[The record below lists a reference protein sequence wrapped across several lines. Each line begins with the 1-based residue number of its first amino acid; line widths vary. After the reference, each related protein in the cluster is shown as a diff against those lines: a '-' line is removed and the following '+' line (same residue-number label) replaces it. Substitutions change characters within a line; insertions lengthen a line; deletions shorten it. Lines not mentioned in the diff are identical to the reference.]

1 MRVPSYN
8 EQMRY
13 NTRQKGGRI
22 NGLQYSGQ
30 AAYEHSANI
39 GKAISGLGN
48 TLARVSDEVY
58 ATNMKINE
66 ADATKALT
74 QYQKEFLAKQTEI
87 QKLKGEQA
95 LNASAEFETWQQQR
109 KQELTKDL
117 SPVAMGMFEQKAGVT
132 FESNRQ
138 WVSNYQA
145 REEEVYMDSTYQAQ
159 MDMLG
164 DTYLQNI
171 DNPKLMS
178 ESTQQA
184 FSEIQQFC
192 QRKGLGQDVA
202 KNMYKDFMS
211 KNAMKGIN
219 LHVDNGDLGKART
232 LLKHSE
238 IYLSADEQA
247 KMKNIIKREQEI
259 LNRKASEQREA
270 QFKNQ
275 IASIVG
281 ENFDRFGED
290 FTTQQFYQHVET
302 IKDPA
307 QRDKAIMAFEAELGY
322 KKKVAAANYNAELDK
337 LNDDDFRNLPPNERY
352 EKAMKNVQPNW
363 TDEQRNTYMK
373 TASGVYGSST
383 DPSFYAE
390 TLQNIQDGN
399 YESLDKFKDF
409 ISNNMHLL
417 TKEDA
422 SYLTGQMKGIEDE
435 QNKLYN
441 NAYKTNEKILLPNK
455 KKKEEELDAE
465 EREENMIAS
474 FAFSMAVRDKE
485 NMLGRKMNADE
496 INAFSIEYAKGT
508 TKVFNRKLGVSF
520 DKKSRFNQDEY
531 EKKYGNFITKFG
543 RLPAEIDRDRKFLES
558 KGIEPTPDNLERLW
572 NTTKVYD
579 ELEYMKID
587 DNIRNKH
594 YDNKKTNNYALNGTL
609 FERGNIDPTTSPIVV
624 DKDGNMKAGKNI
636 TIEKNGVFYVI
647 PTILRGKD
655 GVAYEA
661 SPEEAELEYL
671 MTGKHFG
678 AFTTKVNADGYAKT
692 FNQEQEKFYAKR

>member
-1 MRVPSYN
+1 MRVPAYN

-13 NTRQKGGRI
+13 DTRQKGGRI

-30 AAYEHSANI
+30 VAYENNARF
-39 GKAISGLGN
+39 GKALSGLAG

-87 QKLKGEQA
+87 QQLKGEQA
-95 LNASAEFETWQQQR
+95 LHASEDFAQWQSQR

-184 FSEIQQFC
+184 FGEIQQFC
-192 QRKGLGQDVA
+192 NRKGLGQDVA

-219 LHVDNGDLGKART
+219 LHVDNGDLNKART

-238 IYLSADEQA
+238 IYLAADEQA

-259 LNRKASEQREA
+259 LNRKYAEQREA

-275 IASIVG
+275 IAGIVG

-290 FTTQQFYQHVET
+290 FAAQQFFQYANT

-307 QRDKAIMAFEAELGY
+307 QRDKAVRAFEAELNY
-322 KKKVAAANYNAELDK
+322 KKKAANANYNAELDK
-337 LNDDDFRNLPPNERY
+337 LNEDEFRNLPPNERY
-352 EKAMKNVQPNW
+352 EKAMENVQPNW

-383 DPSFYAE
+383 DPSFYAK
-390 TLQNIQDGN
+390 TLHNIQNGN

-422 SYLTGQMKGIEDE
+422 TYLTGQMKGIEDE
-435 QNKLYN
+435 QNKIYN

-455 KKKEEELDAE
+455 GKIEELDAD
-465 EREENMIAS
+465 ERQENMIAS
-474 FAFSMAVRDKE
+474 FAFSIAVRDKE

-496 INAFSIEYAKGT
+496 LNAFSIEYAKGQ
-508 TKVFNRKLGVSF
+508 TKVFNRKLGVPF
-520 DKKSRFNQDEY
+520 DKKSRFNQEDY
-531 EKKYGNFITKFG
+531 EDKYGEFITKYG
-543 RLPAEIDRDRKFLES
+543 MQPDEINKDRKFLES
-558 KGIEPTPDNLERLW
+558 KGIEPTTDNLERLW
-572 NTTKVYD
+572 NTTKVND

>member
-1 MRVPSYN
+1 MRVPAYN

-13 NTRQKGGRI
+13 DTRQKGGRI

-30 AAYEHSANI
+30 VAYENNARF
-39 GKAISGLGN
+39 GKALSGLAG

-87 QKLKGEQA
+87 QQLKGEQA
-95 LNASAEFETWQQQR
+95 LHASEDFAQWQSQR

-184 FSEIQQFC
+184 FGEIQQFC
-192 QRKGLGQDVA
+192 NRKGLGQDVA

-238 IYLSADEQA
+238 IYLAADEQA

-259 LNRKASEQREA
+259 LNIKYAEQREA

-275 IASIVG
+275 IAGIVG
-281 ENFDRFGED
+281 ENFDRFGEN
-290 FTTQQFYQHVET
+290 FTAQQFYQYADT

-307 QRDKAIMAFEAELGY
+307 QREKAIRAFEAELGY

-337 LNDDDFRNLPPNERY
+337 LNEDEFRNLPPNERY
-352 EKAMKNVQPNW
+352 ERAMENVQPNW

-399 YESLDKFKDF
+399 FESLEKVQEL

-417 TKEDA
+417 KKEDA
-422 SYLTGQMKGIEDE
+422 NFLIEQMKGIEDE
-435 QNKLYN
+435 KNKLYN
-441 NAYKTNEKILLPNK
+441 QAYKTNEKILLPNK
-455 KKKEEELDAE
+455 GKEEELDAE

-474 FAFSMAVRDKE
+474 YAFSVAVRDKE

-496 INAFSIEYAKGT
+496 LNAFGIEYAKGYT
-508 TKVFNRKLGVSF
+508 YVLNKEG
-520 DKKSRFNQDEY
+520 KKIKQDSSINQDNYEESYGELIEEY
-531 EKKYGNFITKFG
+531 G
-543 RLPAEIDRDRKFLES
+543 RFPADIERDRKFLE
-558 KGIEPTPDNLERLW
+558 KNGIDTTNSDNFKRLW
-572 NTTKVYD
+572 NAQDINK

-587 DNIRNKH
+587 DNIRNKN
-594 YDNKKTNNYALNGTL
+594 YFNKFTENYSSNSTF
-609 FERGNIDPTTSPIVV
+609 FERGNIDPTTSPTVLKNGKIE
-624 DKDGNMKAGKNI
+624 AGKSI
-636 TIEKNGVFYVI
+636 TIENGGIYYVCLLY
-647 PTILRGKD
+647 T
-655 GVAYEA
+655 
-661 SPEEAELEYL
+661 SPSPR
-671 MTGKHFG
+671 
-678 AFTTKVNADGYAKT
+678 DS
-692 FNQEQEKFYAKR
+692 